1 MVAVAAVAAEVVVAD
16 PAAHRARTLGHAQ
29 APADNRPV
37 AAGVAEAAAE
47 AAAAAE

>member
-1 MVAVAAVAAEVVVAD
+1 MAEEEEVAAAD

-37 AAGVAEAAAE
+37 VAGVAAGVAEAAAE
-47 AAAAAE
+47 